1 VTVAPGV
8 KVRLRPG
15 IDGHTVELAAVAF
28 AYYLRHNPAALKPA
42 IAPAINNRRM
52 IPGESVGPYIIL
64 NSLGSGGMGEVYR
77 ARDERLNREV
87 ALKRLSDVTLES
99 DVVRRRFLKV
109 ARAAAALSHPNIATI
124 FDVLD
129 TGGGPAIVMEY
140 VPGDSLARV
149 IERSPVP
156 TEQALEFALQMSEG
170 LAEAHTHGIVHR
182 DLKPANIVITPAGR
196 LKILDFGIARSM
208 EADPKSPGAAGTV
221 DPRTEA
227 GRIPGTPGYMSP
239 EQITGGRVDQRT
251 DIYAVGV
258 LLYEMLTGRRPF
270 QAPTPFESA
279 MAAVSG
285 AAPPL
290 SELAPAVPSHVSAL
304 VERAMAKEP
313 AQRFQTATELADELR
328 HARRRLVDAVT
339 EASSDVAVQPL
350 STGRSLARGK
360 PLALV
365 LAALVAIAAA
375 AIGWRWIHSS
385 TLPIVSAHGS
395 SLAMLP
401 FRNTTADPANDSV
414 ALGVTEGVANRL
426 SSLDSLRVLPLEE
439 SRDAASGGADPVH
452 VARALGA
459 GFVVSGE
466 LGRVGQTLDI
476 EVSLVKSD
484 GQRRA
489 VGRYTGDAARV
500 FDLHRRVADGVTSA
514 LAREGVV
521 PSAVSTQ
528 VAPPT
533 SDQQAFAEYSQA
545 RLFLERPDVPGNLDH
560 AVRLFQSAIAKDNRF
575 ALAHAGLGQA
585 YWAQYRETQD
595 TAWTSRATAAILD
608 ALRIDPDQPEVR
620 LSLAVMYQGLGRL
633 DAAAEELNRV
643 LAVQPR
649 NDDAHRL
656 LAGIHIDR
664 SEWDA
669 AVAEL
674 QRAIDLRPNYWRNHS
689 ELGYTHYRAG
699 RVEEALKAYQRVVE
713 LQPDSARGY
722 HMLGTVYQSAGRLA
736 EALQNY
742 GRANAM
748 RPSPATSSN
757 IGTIHFWNGDYQKA
771 ADAYQQAIKLA
782 PSQPDLYANLG
793 DALQKLGQRDRA
805 RASYKTAVTEVR
817 KQLAVNEN
825 DAFSMSLLA
834 LYLAKLDDRAAAADA
849 ARKAIS
855 LNSQDG
861 EVLYSTAVVAA
872 LGGRSTEACAR
883 LEEALAHGASH
894 EVVRRAD
901 ELRSLKGC
909 AAYDRILTR

>member
-1 VTVAPGV
+1 
-8 KVRLRPG
+8 
-15 IDGHTVELAAVAF
+15 
-28 AYYLRHNPAALKPA
+28 LKLA
-42 IAPAINNRRM
+42 IAPGHHHRRM

-99 DVVRRRFLKV
+99 DVVRRRILKE

-129 TGGGPAIVMEY
+129 TGAGPAIVMEY

-149 IERSPVP
+149 IERNPVP

-196 LKILDFGIARSM
+196 VKILDFGIARSM
-208 EADPKSPGAAGTV
+208 DAGAESPAAGTV

-239 EQITGGRVDQRT
+239 EQITGGHVDQRT

-279 MAAVSG
+279 MAAVAG
-285 AAPPL
+285 AARPV
-290 SELAPAVPSHVSAL
+290 SELAPAVPAHVSAL

-313 AQRFQTATELADELR
+313 EQRFQTATQLADELR
-328 HARRRLVDAVT
+328 HARQRLVDAVT
-339 EASSDVAVQPL
+339 ESSTDVAVQPVP
-350 STGRSLARGK
+350 GERSPARVK

-365 LAALVAIAAA
+365 AAALVAIAAA

-385 TLPIVSAHGS
+385 TVPVVSAHGS

-401 FRNTTADPANDSV
+401 FRNATADPANDSV

-426 SSLDSLRVLPLEE
+426 ASLDSVRILPLEE
-439 SRDAASGGADPVH
+439 SRDAAAGGADPVH

-476 EVSLVKSD
+476 EVALVKAD

-489 VGRYTGDAARV
+489 VGRYTGDAARL
-500 FDLHRRVADGVTSA
+500 FDLHRRVADGVSSA

-521 PSAVSTQ
+521 PSAASIQ
-528 VAPPT
+528 IAPPT

-560 AVRLFQSAIAKDNRF
+560 AIRLFQSAIAKDNRF

-595 TAWTSRATAAILD
+595 TAWTNRATAAILD

-620 LSLAVMYQGLGRL
+620 LSLAVMYHGLGRP
-633 DAAAEELNRV
+633 DAASEELQRV

-674 QRAIDLRPNYWRNHS
+674 QRAIELRPNYWRNHS
-689 ELGYTHYRAG
+689 ELGYTHFRAG
-699 RVEEALKAYQRVVE
+699 RVEDALKAYQRVVE

-722 HMLGTVYQSAGRLA
+722 HMLGTVYQSAGRLP

-742 GRANAM
+742 SRANAM

-757 IGTIHFWNGDYQKA
+757 IGTIHFWNGDYRKA
-771 ADAYQQAIKLA
+771 VDAYQQAIALA

-817 KQLAVNEN
+817 RQLAVNEN

-855 LNSQDG
+855 LNAQDG

-883 LEEALAHGASH
+883 LEQALAHGASP
-894 EVVRRAD
+894 EIVRRAD

-909 AAYDRILTR
+909 AAYDRIVQP